1 MQGPPFCGSVTF
13 RLRRREVFGPQPL
26 DHGCGRGRVGDIVNA
41 GAGVHRHFGSGA
53 FESARGRTKAIA
65 RDCCPVWSRRHDV
78 TLTRPRAD
86 RRTAGGFPSKKRRVP
101 QGSVHGGRPPAVN
114 QLDAAMAQKL
124 SAIAPAPSAGLVA
137 SYQMVIANHDTICD
151 ALLDQAVS
159 GLVGTSEG

>member
-1 MQGPPFCGSVTF
+1 
-13 RLRRREVFGPQPL
+13 
-26 DHGCGRGRVGDIVNA
+26 
-41 GAGVHRHFGSGA
+41 
-53 FESARGRTKAIA
+53 
-65 RDCCPVWSRRHDV
+65 
-78 TLTRPRAD
+78 
-86 RRTAGGFPSKKRRVP
+86 
-101 QGSVHGGRPPAVN
+101 VHGGRPPAVN